1 MEMANT
7 FLSGNWRDKGPMK
20 MKARKNPMEKCV
32 TTLGAHMLPPIC
44 PSGQPVS
51 CMNFPSNFFLFCLP
65 RSARKK
71 FAHKYRISITK
82 ATREVFSSVKDETSR
97 RLHLSRTRNKS
108 VTIKTKEIIL

>member
-32 TTLGAHMLPPIC
+32 TTLGAHVLPPIC

-51 CMNFPSNFFLFCLP
+51 CMNFPSNVFLFFVYP
-65 RSARKK
+65 GP
-71 FAHKYRISITK
+71 HG
-82 ATREVFSSVKDETSR
+82 
-97 RLHLSRTRNKS
+97 RNS
-108 VTIKTKEIIL
+108 LINIESP